1 MNSSRRPIVCHL
13 VVLQRTMM
21 EATDVIAMT
30 GPVMRTLNVDPG
42 GALIPVTPRNGI
54 VDVGLSCSKLLSS
67 SFF

>member
-1 MNSSRRPIVCHL
+1 
-13 VVLQRTMM
+13 M